1 MTGHL
6 RQRAGL
12 KSRRGSLDPAP
23 LTPEPAALV
32 PFLGDCVPQ
41 IQMKMPAA
49 RRLREEDGKMRPVC
63 ATQPDLKRKK
73 KNLFIYFS
81 DARTRGRNAARRV
94 AAFAPNTAE
103 LS

>member
-1 MTGHL
+1 MIFVGYFWHKIKKKNHYVGIKLVTGHL

-41 IQMKMPAA
+41 IRMKMPTA
-49 RRLREEDGKMRPVC
+49 RRLREEDGESRPVC
-63 ATQPDLKRKK
+63 ATRPDLKRKK
-73 KNLFIYFS
+73 KNKPFYL
-81 DARTRGRNAARRV
+81 
-94 AAFAPNTAE
+94 
-103 LS
+103 LQ